1 MIPLVVMPS
10 TLIVLGFVVSLLV
23 LGEAV
28 PDAAAQP
35 AALAYGVPGLLAG
48 LGMAIIYRRGIRA
61 AVASKQ
67 EFGWA
72 LPLAV
77 TPEASAVFGLVVSFL
92 LIGGGSNRI
101 GVMFFGTE
109 AVWLVSALAMVGSIG
124 GPVGAWLAASAWDF
138 ATKETWPKALAR
150 SARGGYVTVTCF
162 ALAMVFLQEWL
173 VLLFIVVYFGGA
185 LAVGVLL
192 FLRARHKGLRGTRPS

>member
-10 TLIVLGFVVSLLV
+10 TLIVFGLVVSFLM

-28 PDAAAQP
+28 PDGVAQP

-61 AVASKQ
+61 AVASKE
-67 EFGWA
+67 EFGRV

-77 TPEASAVFGLVVSFL
+77 MPETSAIFGLVVSFF
-92 LIGGGSNRI
+92 LIGGGSDRT
-101 GVMFFGTE
+101 GVMLFGAG
-109 AVWLVSALAMVGSIG
+109 AVWLVSALSMIGGIG
-124 GPVGAWLAASAWDF
+124 GPLGAWLAASAWDF
-138 ATKETWPKALAR
+138 ATKETWPRALAR
-150 SARGGYVTVTCF
+150 SARGGYVTLACF

-173 VLLFIVVYFGGA
+173 VLLFVMLYFGGA
-185 LAVGVLL
+185 LALGVVL
-192 FLRARHKGLRGTRPS
+192 FLRARHKRVRGTRVS